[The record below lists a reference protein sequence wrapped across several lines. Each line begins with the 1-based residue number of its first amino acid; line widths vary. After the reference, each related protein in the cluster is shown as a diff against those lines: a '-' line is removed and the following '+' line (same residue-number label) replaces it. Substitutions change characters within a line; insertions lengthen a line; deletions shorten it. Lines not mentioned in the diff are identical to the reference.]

1 MSGLGQRLILG
12 SIGRVLSLAVTIGL
26 SLLLTPFIIR
36 HIGSS
41 LFGLWSLIGGIMGFS
56 GLLDLGLNSALKR
69 FLPQAFEKQD
79 QHLAG
84 EIFCS
89 ALAVFVGIGVCI
101 AFGLGIGAGPIH
113 SWVARETAFSLFRT
127 VWIVL
132 VVDTA
137 VQFPLRAYVGYFEAR
152 LRQDILSA
160 VETLKAVL
168 RAALVVYA
176 LSSGKGIVALALVT
190 FGVNVAGGL
199 LLVGL
204 YRLYYGDVRLSRHF
218 IRKDTILRMLDYS
231 YKNVIAAVG
240 DILRFQIDLVVI
252 SAYCPLSHVAVYA
265 IASRLSAYFMET
277 VAAFIGMSI
286 PLFSGLDARGDPRLL
301 LEVYYLLIKIASV
314 LSVYIGGMFL
324 LLGKAFIVRW
334 VGADFAASY
343 PVLFILTIGIG
354 IALSQYPT
362 VNLLRGLS
370 LHTTISFL
378 NIVEGLANL
387 ALSLVLVQSM
397 GLVGVALGTAI
408 PITVFAGVF
417 GPIIAMRLVG
427 YIKPLEWIRTYGVV
441 MLKAFAAMG
450 LFGALASP
458 WITPDYLRL
467 SAIAG
472 LSIVYFPCMYFWA
485 FSKRERRHYLM
496 AEERIRNFFG
506 RPSPDPER

>member
-1 MSGLGQRLILG
+1 MSGIGQRLIIGSLG
-12 SIGRVLSLAVTIGL
+12 RILSLAVTVGL
-26 SLLLTPFIIR
+26 SIVLTPFIIR

-69 FLPQAFEKQD
+69 FLPQAFEKRD
-79 QHLAG
+79 ERLASD
-84 EIFCS
+84 IFCS
-89 ALAVFVGIGVCI
+89 ALAVFVGIGIGI
-101 AFGLGIGAGPIH
+101 AFGLGIGARPIH
-113 SWVARETAFSLFRT
+113 AWVAGETTFSLFQA

-137 VQFPLRAYVGYFEAR
+137 VQFPLRTWIGYFEAR

-176 LSSGKGIVALALVT
+176 LSSGHGIVALALIT
-190 FGVNVAGGL
+190 FGVNAAGGL
-199 LLVGL
+199 LLIGL
-204 YRLYYGDVRLSRHF
+204 YRIHYGDIHLSRRF
-218 IRKDTILRMLDYS
+218 IRTETVLRMLDYS
-231 YKNVIAAVG
+231 YKNLIAAIG

-252 SAYCPLSHVAVYA
+252 SAFCPLSHVAVYA

-286 PLFSGLDARGDPRLL
+286 PLFSGLDARNDPDLL
-301 LEVYYLLIKIASV
+301 RDAYYLLIKIASV

-324 LLGKAFIVRW
+324 VLGRAFIVRW
-334 VGADFAASY
+334 VGMDFAESY
-343 PVLFILTIGIG
+343 PVLAILTIGIG

-370 LHTTISFL
+370 RHTTISFL

-387 ALSLVLVQSM
+387 GLSLMLVRSM

-408 PITVFAGVF
+408 PITVFAGILS
-417 GPIIAMRLVG
+417 PIIAMRSVG
-427 YIKPLEWIRTYGVV
+427 FLKPKEWFRTYGLV
-441 MLKAFAAMG
+441 MLKAATAMG
-450 LFGALASP
+450 LFAAAVRP
-458 WITPDYLRL
+458 WISPDYLNL
-467 SAIAG
+467 SVIAG
-472 LSIVYFPCMYFWA
+472 LSAVYVPCMYFWA
-485 FSKRERRHYLM
+485 FSERERQRYLM
-496 AEERIRNFFG
+496 AGQRIRSFFG
-506 RPSPDPER
+506 KPSPGQ

>member
-1 MSGLGQRLILG
+1 MSGTGQRLILG
-12 SIGRVLSLAVTIGL
+12 SLGRVLSLAVSVGL
-26 SLLLTPFIIR
+26 SLVLTPFIIR

-79 QHLAG
+79 GRLAS

-89 ALAVFVGIGVCI
+89 ALAVFVGIGICI
-101 AFGLGIGAGPIH
+101 AFGLGVGARPIH
-113 SWVARETAFSLFRT
+113 AWVARETVFSLFQA

-137 VQFPLRAYVGYFEAR
+137 VQFPLRTWIGYFEAR

-176 LSSGKGIVALALVT
+176 LSSGHGIVALALIT
-190 FGVNVAGGL
+190 FGVNAAGGL
-199 LLVGL
+199 LLVVL
-204 YRLYYGDVRLSRHF
+204 YRMLYGDMHLSRRF
-218 IRKDTILRMLDYS
+218 VRMETALRMLDYS
-231 YKNVIAAVG
+231 YKNLIAAIG

-252 SAYCPLSHVAVYA
+252 SAFCPLSHVAVYA
-265 IASRLSAYFMET
+265 IASRLSAYFMES

-286 PLFSGLDARGDPRLL
+286 PLFSGLDARGNPDLL
-301 LEVYYLLIKIASV
+301 RDVYYLLIKIASV

-324 LLGKAFIVRW
+324 VLGRAFIVRW
-334 VGADFAASY
+334 VGGDFTESY
-343 PVLFILTIGIG
+343 PVLVILTIGIG

-378 NIVEGLANL
+378 NIVEGAANL
-387 ALSLVLVQSM
+387 GLSLLLVQSM

-408 PITVFAGVF
+408 PITVFAGIL
-417 GPIIAMRLVG
+417 GPMIAMRSVG
-427 YIKPLEWIRTYGVV
+427 FLKPEEWVRTYGLV
-441 MLKAFAAMG
+441 MLRACMVMGIYAAAVH
-450 LFGALASP
+450 F
-458 WITPDYLRL
+458 WIVPDYLRL
-467 SAIAG
+467 TAAAG
-472 LSIVYFPCMYFWA
+472 LSLIYFPVIYGIA
-485 FSKRERRHYLM
+485 FTGTEKQHYLR
-496 AEERIRNFFG
+496 AGERIRSLLQWRSAHSG
-506 RPSPDPER
+506 